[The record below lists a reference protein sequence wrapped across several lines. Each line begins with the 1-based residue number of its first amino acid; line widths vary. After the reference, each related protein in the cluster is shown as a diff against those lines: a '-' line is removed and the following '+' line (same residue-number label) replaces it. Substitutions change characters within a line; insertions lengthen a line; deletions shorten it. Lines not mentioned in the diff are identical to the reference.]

1 MEIRVLRKPQTA
13 TITKRPEE
21 QRQARDG
28 TADEKSWVH
37 GTASKTRPDLRRDRR
52 DPVSARAAEG
62 QVPWW
67 YRQSLFPAH
76 QDDLPTRLS
85 TLPASSPLDPNY
97 APGTRSSGN
106 LRKMRKPPSQHRRTA
121 DRDRVLAWLDSRIN
135 YERVPA
141 TGNPA
146 AAFGLGRMRRLLREL
161 GNPHL
166 RYAVA
171 HVAGTKG
178 KGSTVTML
186 SSILEDSGHRV
197 GRYLSPH
204 VHTVEERIAVNGK
217 PISPEAFV
225 AAFEAVIPKVEVIDR
240 AAARSG
246 RCGPTWFEVMT
257 AAAFVHFAEAGV
269 GVAVLETGLGG
280 RLDATNVCQPLV
292 TVITSISLDHMK
304 LLGPTISRI
313 ATEKGGII
321 KRGCPIVCGATHPSA
336 RRTIATIAK
345 RRRAPLLQLG
355 RDFTVHHHSDS
366 PHGDALTGTGFDLD
380 IPGAVMTRGYEIAL
394 AGRHQ
399 AENAAL
405 AIVAAERLR
414 DRGIS
419 VADTAITRGLARA
432 TLPAR
437 IETIAHTPL
446 VIVDAA
452 HNVASM
458 ESLVETIRPVLARH
472 PSRVLVFAASADKQV
487 EKMLHTVRGLF
498 DRVVIT
504 RYLKNPRA
512 VPLDR
517 LRAACR
523 SAGLPSP
530 QEAANPAAAL
540 QKARSLA
547 GRRGVVV
554 VAGSFF
560 LVAEIAD

>member
-1 MEIRVLRKPQTA
+1 
-13 TITKRPEE
+13 
-21 QRQARDG
+21 
-28 TADEKSWVH
+28 
-37 GTASKTRPDLRRDRR
+37 
-52 DPVSARAAEG
+52 
-62 QVPWW
+62 
-67 YRQSLFPAH
+67 
-76 QDDLPTRLS
+76 
-85 TLPASSPLDPNY
+85 
-97 APGTRSSGN
+97 
-106 LRKMRKPPSQHRRTA
+106 
-121 DRDRVLAWLDSRIN
+121 
-135 YERVPA
+135 
-141 TGNPA
+141 
-146 AAFGLGRMRRLLREL
+146 
-161 GNPHL
+161 
-166 RYAVA
+166 
-171 HVAGTKG
+171 
-178 KGSTVTML
+178 
-186 SSILEDSGHRV
+186 
-197 GRYLSPH
+197 
-204 VHTVEERIAVNGK
+204 
-217 PISPEAFV
+217 
-225 AAFEAVIPKVEVIDR
+225 
-240 AAARSG
+240 
-246 RCGPTWFEVMT
+246 
-257 AAAFVHFAEAGV
+257 
-269 GVAVLETGLGG
+269 
-280 RLDATNVCQPLV
+280 
-292 TVITSISLDHMK
+292 
-304 LLGPTISRI
+304 
-313 ATEKGGII
+313 
-321 KRGCPIVCGATHPSA
+321 VCGATHPSA

-355 RDFTVHHHSDS
+355 RDFTVHHHSAS
-366 PHGDALTGTGFDLD
+366 SHGDALTGTGFDLD
-380 IPGAVMTRGYEIAL
+380 IPGAVTTRGYEIAL